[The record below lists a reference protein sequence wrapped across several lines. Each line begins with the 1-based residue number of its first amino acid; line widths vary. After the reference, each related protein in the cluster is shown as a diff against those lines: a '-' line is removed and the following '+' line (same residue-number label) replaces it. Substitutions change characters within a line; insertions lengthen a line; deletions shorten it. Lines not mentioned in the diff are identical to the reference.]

1 VTQLN
6 SDTCYIFTDTE
17 TTGLDINFS
26 QIIQVGSLLTDEDLV
41 VEKEHNLFSKLL
53 PWVVPSPEAF
63 LIHKKIEC
71 LNEESPSHYE
81 MMLKLREDWLSWS
94 SEKNPIFITYN
105 GHRFD
110 EELFRRQFY
119 WCLLPPYIT
128 NTGGATRLD
137 LMYTFQ
143 ILANFF
149 PDSLVIPKNNENEI
163 SLKLT
168 DWAEANNISSLNAHD
183 AVADCY
189 LMVNLCRLVAERAPQ
204 AWNASL
210 RGSSKDGNLRL
221 IQSEPFAMIGEVIR
235 KKKFTYPVTF
245 CGQNQKM
252 QNEVA
257 VADLYF
263 DPDALN
269 ELSDPELLEQIS
281 TAGTGIRKVR
291 INRSLPLI
299 NSLEVPLI
307 HDTLDIPFEQ
317 LEERAIKIRNNT
329 QLQTRISELLT
340 NNQIQYPPP
349 KFVEQAVYTGFPSRE
364 DELWMERFHST
375 PWEERHKLIEGFEDS
390 RYRELAERLICT
402 NSVDGISDHSLQ
414 KYNSFLTQRFSE
426 KGPWLNI
433 DRTLTKIGE
442 MLEVEDDQEN
452 KEVLHELQKKLKKI
466 TF

>member
-1 VTQLN
+1 
-6 SDTCYIFTDTE
+6 
-17 TTGLDINFS
+17 
-26 QIIQVGSLLTDEDLV
+26 
-41 VEKEHNLFSKLL
+41 
-53 PWVVPSPEAF
+53 
-63 LIHKKIEC
+63 
-71 LNEESPSHYE
+71 
-81 MMLKLREDWLSWS
+81 
-94 SEKNPIFITYN
+94 
-105 GHRFD
+105 
-110 EELFRRQFY
+110 
-119 WCLLPPYIT
+119 
-128 NTGGATRLD
+128 
-137 LMYTFQ
+137 
-143 ILANFF
+143 
-149 PDSLVIPKNNENEI
+149 
-163 SLKLT
+163 
-168 DWAEANNISSLNAHD
+168 
-183 AVADCY
+183 
-189 LMVNLCRLVAERAPQ
+189 MVNLCRLVAERAPQ

-221 IQSEPFAMIGEVIR
+221 IQSEPFAIIGEVIR

-299 NSLEVPLI
+299 NSLEVPSI

-364 DELWMERFHST
+364 DELW
-375 PWEERHKLIEGFEDS
+375 
-390 RYRELAERLICT
+390 
-402 NSVDGISDHSLQ
+402 
-414 KYNSFLTQRFSE
+414 
-426 KGPWLNI
+426 I
-433 DRTLTKIGE
+433 DRKS
-442 MLEVEDDQEN
+442 V
-452 KEVLHELQKKLKKI
+452 V
-466 TF
+466 